1 MPTRGT
7 VVRVVDGDTV
17 VVAVAGRR
25 RTVDLRGIRG
35 DCRRARPCG

>member
-17 VVAVAGRR
+17 VVDVDADGEI
-25 RTVDLRGIRG
+25 TVGT
-35 DCRRARPCG
+35 